1 MEYHRPVLL
10 AESVE
15 WLNVK
20 PGGCYVD
27 LTFGGGGHSRKIL
40 EMLGQNGRLIAF
52 DRDEDA
58 WAGAPD
64 NPGFTLVPV
73 NYRHMERFLEY
84 LNAVPVD
91 GVLADLGVSSH
102 QLDEG
107 ERGFSFR
114 VDAPLD
120 MRMGRRSGKSAAT
133 VLNEYSAEDLARV
146 LGAYGEVRRPMA
158 IAHAIVKKR
167 TGHALATT
175 GQLTDLLKPFSGK
188 AEWKFYAQVFQAIR
202 IEVNDELR
210 AVEEVLEQT
219 ARVIKPGGRLVVISY
234 HSLEDRLVKRFMRT
248 GNLQGEL
255 EKDAYG
261 VPQTPWKL
269 LVKKPIEPG
278 KKEIEEN
285 SRARSARMRVAEKI

>member
-20 PGGCYVD
+20 PNGCYVD

-58 WAGAPD
+58 WAAAPD
-64 NPGFTLVPV
+64 KPGFTLVPV

-133 VLNEYSAEDLARV
+133 VLNEYSAEELAWV

-167 TGHALATT
+167 TGHELATT

-248 GNLQGEL
+248 GNLRGEL